1 MSEGYTGKK
10 GIANFF
16 SKLFNASNNEA
27 ECVQLKHN
35 ELQTSCINS
44 GCHNKIGEVV
54 HKLADIAINSRIKLV
69 GYMDF
74 NTPMDI
80 PTYLDIVSK
89 AELLPYGESILATL
103 NSTEDFSFEFR
114 VHKDSNNTNQIFCI
128 IEMMETG
135 EVLSIFKVTENQDQF
150 RLLSDFLLLAD
161 MSNTNGLEHF
171 IYRHICGVILNYVKL
186 NVSRFPLPEQGFTYI
201 IEEWPNKCSLVEF
214 MAWSKQEDETEG

>member
-16 SKLFNASNNEA
+16 SKLFNTSHEV
-27 ECVQLKHN
+27 EYVQLERN
-35 ELQTSCINS
+35 DEPTSCILS

-54 HKLADIAINSRIKLV
+54 YKLADIAINSRIKLV

-74 NTPMDI
+74 KAPMDI

-103 NSTEDFSFEFR
+103 NSTEDFSFEFL
-114 VHKDSNNTNQIFCI
+114 VHKDFSGTSQIFCV
-128 IEMMETG
+128 IEMLETS
-135 EVLSIFKVTENQDQF
+135 EILSVFKVTENQDQF
-150 RLLSDFLLLAD
+150 HLLSDFLVLAD
-161 MSNTNGLEHF
+161 TINTDGLEHF

-186 NVSRFPLPEQGFTYI
+186 SVSRFPLPEHGFTYV
-201 IEEWPNKCSLVEF
+201 IEEWPNRCNLVEF
-214 MAWSKQEDETEG
+214 EAWKKEGETES